1 MKVKQPFAAWI
12 WSLGVVL
19 RSYRAILALAVV
31 LALWGVGAY
40 EWLGLPESSG
50 LMLVLAL
57 IWGIAQLLVVLI
69 IVGGTVGG
77 AANISSHGGGK
88 IPISALWAV
97 DRRSL
102 GSTLIF
108 CLASLL
114 FAGLIRSG
122 FGWVGKHSVEVAS
135 FLTFHLQKA
144 VSHAAIE
151 KIYEV
156 VEGLLWI
163 IVNGFLIS
171 LFVVFMRCGWREAG
185 KQKWRLL
192 GECILGGRFLASVV
206 SLVLFG
212 GIALELANRRPTVP
226 PGLWDY
232 AQTIVRLSL
241 ALIIVSV
248 GVLFWVLSLSRLQAH
263 LLPPSANRVNKE

>member
-1 MKVKQPFAAWI
+1 
-12 WSLGVVL
+12 
-19 RSYRAILALAVV
+19 
-31 LALWGVGAY
+31 
-40 EWLGLPESSG
+40 
-50 LMLVLAL
+50 MLVLAL

-77 AANISSHGGGK
+77 AANISSEKGRV
-88 IPISALWAV
+88 IPISALWAI
-97 DRRSL
+97 DPRSL
-102 GSTLIF
+102 GSALIF

-114 FAGLIRSG
+114 LAWLIRTG
-122 FGWVGKHSVEVAS
+122 FGWVDEHSIEVAS

-144 VSHAAIE
+144 VSHAPIE
-151 KIYEV
+151 KIYEA

-171 LFVVFMRCGWREAG
+171 LFVVFMRSGWREAR

-192 GECILGGRFLASVV
+192 RECSFGGPFLASAISV
-206 SLVLFG
+206 VLFG
-212 GIALELANRRPTVP
+212 GIAFELANRHPTVP

-232 AQTIVRLSL
+232 AQMIVRLSL

-248 GVLFWVLSLSRLQAH
+248 GMLFWVLSLSRLQVR